1 MYTSIIKENHRI
13 QVFQS
18 DGTYVGRFGSMGTK
32 EGELQHPHYVAVTST
47 NKVIVTDTNNHR
59 LSIWD
64 VNGRF
69 LNCIGEEGSGDGQFK
84 LPR

>member
-1 MYTSIIKENHRI
+1 MS
-13 QVFQS
+13 VFQS
-18 DGTYVGRFGSMGTK
+18 DGTFVGRFGSIGSK
-32 EGELQHPHYVAVTST
+32 VGELQNPHYVAVTST
-47 NKVIVTDTNNHR
+47 NKVIVSDTNNNR
-59 LSIWD
+59 LSVWD